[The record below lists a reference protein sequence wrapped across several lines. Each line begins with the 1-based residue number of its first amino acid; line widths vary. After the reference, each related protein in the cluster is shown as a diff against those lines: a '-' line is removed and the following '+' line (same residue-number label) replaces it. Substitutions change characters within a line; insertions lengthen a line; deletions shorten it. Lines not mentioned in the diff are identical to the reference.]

1 MEGAGVVGQELG
13 QWAGRVAGHVLDC
26 RVDLPPVCARHC
38 GLHGRKVGGV
48 RLGDAF
54 CGQPG
59 GHLGHWQVHVADLA
73 PEHGRHLGS
82 DLCVRERLRAGEQV
96 ILGLAY
102 RAGQQGGG
110 HVTDVPGVDV
120 VHPGFPPGTVEAIS
134 SQVPDEVLHEAGRL
148 QDGVR
153 HAGRPQVLIDLPVH
167 AAAERI
173 AGLGATDRHRDDLCH
188 AGHFG
193 QVDDG
198 GEGLGE
204 AGEGHAVKEQPV
216 AGRQMGGD
224 RLRLGEVAQRMLDP
238 QAGGLAHDRQHV
250 LASYPFDEGP
260 ADGAGAAC
268 YHDHYGLLEVESQI
282 PVTSDDIL
290 NGIRPSTYRERRVRA
305 DAKRNLDKI
314 VEAAAEVVAER
325 GVSAPME
332 AIAKRAGVGVGTLY
346 RRFPDRAALI
356 AALSRH
362 YVTSV
367 NKAVEAAVTSA
378 SDAWSAIRDFVDW
391 VAEPGR
397 GALAAALAEL
407 PEETLADMEEF
418 EEDQRRWVQQLDE
431 LVRRAQADGMM
442 RPDVSA
448 EDIIHLLNVFTCHPD
463 ALPAPVAAQPTKY
476 LHLVL
481 DGMQAAMATPL
492 PAPHG

>member
-1 MEGAGVVGQELG
+1 M
-13 QWAGRVAGHVLDC
+13 
-26 RVDLPPVCARHC
+26 
-38 GLHGRKVGGV
+38 
-48 RLGDAF
+48 
-54 CGQPG
+54 
-59 GHLGHWQVHVADLA
+59 
-73 PEHGRHLGS
+73 
-82 DLCVRERLRAGEQV
+82 
-96 ILGLAY
+96 
-102 RAGQQGGG
+102 
-110 HVTDVPGVDV
+110 
-120 VHPGFPPGTVEAIS
+120 
-134 SQVPDEVLHEAGRL
+134 
-148 QDGVR
+148 
-153 HAGRPQVLIDLPVH
+153 
-167 AAAERI
+167 
-173 AGLGATDRHRDDLCH
+173 
-188 AGHFG
+188 
-193 QVDDG
+193 
-198 GEGLGE
+198 
-204 AGEGHAVKEQPV
+204 
-216 AGRQMGGD
+216 
-224 RLRLGEVAQRMLDP
+224 
-238 QAGGLAHDRQHV
+238 
-250 LASYPFDEGP
+250 
-260 ADGAGAAC
+260 
-268 YHDHYGLLEVESQI
+268 
-282 PVTSDDIL
+282 
-290 NGIRPSTYRERRVRA
+290 RA
-305 DAKRNLDKI
+305 DARRNLDKI

-367 NKAVEAAVTSA
+367 NQAVEAAATST